1 MDVAVNFSLV
11 FDQGFEP
18 GKGQVAL
25 EAVPRTVKHLAVLL
39 RTPGHLLAADAAVD
53 PAAAAVVVHLGDVNV
68 APVEIRKHF
77 SAPLEGTRQRIRWT
91 SPSTL
96 KR

>member
-1 MDVAVNFSLV
+1 MNFSLL
-11 FDQGFEP
+11 FDQGFES

-68 APVEIRKHF
+68 ATVEIRKNF
-77 SAPLEGTRQRIRWT
+77 SAAFEGTRQRIRWT